1 MANGSSRDRG
11 RRAKK
16 NTAPARPAAVS
27 GPGSLSRRT
36 DSVAPSI
43 EDVRGMVNES
53 AGEEAALVNQVR
65 QGTIPGEEG
74 TEPTPQ
80 PQVTATPQPLQ
91 PMAPGV
97 ADIFTEGDGT
107 PITTP
112 SSMQQQESTLLEPDD
127 VMLIRAMAQAN
138 PTAELISLLQFA
150 SQKINRTPQ
159 QFG

>member
-27 GPGSLSRRT
+27 GPGRLSRRT

-43 EDVRGMVNES
+43 EDVRGMVTES
-53 AGEEAALVNQVR
+53 AGEEAALVEQVR

-74 TEPTPQ
+74 TQLQ

>member
-27 GPGSLSRRT
+27 GPGRLSRRT

-43 EDVRGMVNES
+43 EDVRGMVSES
-53 AGEEAALVNQVR
+53 AGEEAALVEQVR

-74 TEPTPQ
+74 TQPQ
-80 PQVTATPQPLQ
+80 TQVTATPQPLQ

-127 VMLIRAMAQAN
+127 LMLIRAMAQAN

>member
-27 GPGSLSRRT
+27 GPGRLSRRT

-43 EDVRGMVNES
+43 EDVRGMVSES
-53 AGEEAALVNQVR
+53 AGEEAALVEQVR

-74 TEPTPQ
+74 TQPQ

-127 VMLIRAMAQAN
+127 LMLIRAMAQAN

>member
-1 MANGSSRDRG
+1 MANGSSRDKG
-11 RRAKK
+11 RRGGVS
-16 NTAPARPAAVS
+16 RPAPVS
-27 GPGSLSRRT
+27 GPGRLSRRT
-36 DSVAPSI
+36 DGAAPSI

-53 AGEEAALVNQVR
+53 AGEEQALVEQVR
-65 QGTIPGEEG
+65 QGNVEQP
-74 TEPTPQ
+74 TEAVPQ
-80 PQVTATPQPLQ
+80 ARPQPQPLQ
-91 PMAPGV
+91 TIAPGV
-97 ADIFTEGDGT
+97 GDIFTKGDGT

-127 VMLIRAMAQAN
+127 LMLIRAMAQAN